1 MHKQQ
6 YFMNKKNLLF
16 VLASATFMASSCSS
30 HYELAGVQRDRI
42 LVDSRYDAMPDAD
55 AMAFIAPY
63 KAHVDSV
70 MYPVVGT
77 TAHEMT
83 SHRPESELS
92 NLLSDVLAWA
102 SADFGEKPDFAVYN
116 MGGIR
121 ASLPKGDVTRGDV
134 LDMAPFENKIC
145 FLTLTGEE
153 VNELFSQMA
162 RCGGEGLSHA
172 VKLVITADGK
182 IVSASI
188 AGNPVDPK
196 ARYRIAT
203 LDYLAQGNDHMEAFK
218 HKKDVVSPQEEQNN
232 VRFIIEKYFRAMA
245 AAGQVVESR
254 VEGRVTIQH

>member
-16 VLASATFMASSCSS
+16 VLASAAFMASSCSS

-172 VKLVITADGK
+172 VKIVITADGK
-182 IVSASI
+182 LVSASI
-188 AGNPVDPK
+188 AGKPVDPK

>member
-16 VLASATFMASSCSS
+16 VLASAAFMASSCSS

-42 LVDSRYDAMPDAD
+42 LVDSCYDAMPDAD

-172 VKLVITADGK
+172 VKIVITADGK
-182 IVSASI
+182 LVSASI
-188 AGNPVDPK
+188 AGKPVDPK

>member
-16 VLASATFMASSCSS
+16 VLASAAFMASSCSS

-92 NLLSDVLAWA
+92 NLLSDVLVWA

-162 RCGGEGLSHA
+162 RCGGEGVSHA
-172 VKLVITADGK
+172 VKIVITADGK
-182 IVSASI
+182 LVSASI
-188 AGNPVDPK
+188 AGKPVDLK

-218 HKKDVVSPQEEQNN
+218 YKKDVVSPQEEQNN

>member
-1 MHKQQ
+1 
-6 YFMNKKNLLF
+6 MNKKNFLF
-16 VLASATFMASSCSS
+16 ALASVLFMASSCSS

-42 LVDSRYDAMPDAD
+42 LVDSRYDKMAD
-55 AMAFIAPY
+55 AEALAFIAPY

-70 MYPVVGT
+70 MCPVVGT
-77 TAHEMT
+77 TAHEMG

-92 NLLSDVLAWA
+92 NLLSDVLVWA

-116 MGGIR
+116 VGGIR

-145 FLTLTGEE
+145 FLTLTGED
-153 VNELFSQMA
+153 VNELFSQIA
-162 RCGGEGLSHA
+162 RGGGEGLSHA

-182 IVSASI
+182 LVSASI
-188 AGNPVDPK
+188 AGKPVDPN

-203 LDYLAQGNDHMEAFK
+203 LDYVAQGNDHMGAFK
-218 HKKDVVSPQEEQNN
+218 KKTDVVSPQDEHNN

-245 AAGQVVESR
+245 AAGQTVESR